1 MAKSSVTVTGSGTAS
16 VSPDV
21 VQLDLRVGHEAA
33 DVAAALSGAAAQVTV
48 VGTVLREHGVAESDI
63 RTIDS
68 NVHQRFDNT
77 GSPIG
82 FTAEQRLA
90 VTVRDLDLVGTIL
103 ESAASGVGN
112 ALLVDA
118 VHLDVADRS
127 EGLRRARD
135 AAFADAHAKAKQYAA
150 LSGRKLGPVR
160 EVVESGAM
168 PMAMPRMAMVARD
181 TSSAMPIEG
190 GHLELHASV
199 TIRWVLA

>member
-68 NVHQRFDNT
+68 NVHQRFDHT
-77 GSPIG
+77 GSPVG
-82 FTAEQRLA
+82 FTAEQRLG

-118 VHLDVADRS
+118 VRLDVADRS

-168 PMAMPRMAMVARD
+168 PLAMPRMAMAARD

-199 TIRWVLA
+199 TIRWALA

>member
-1 MAKSSVTVTGSGTAS
+1 
-16 VSPDV
+16 
-21 VQLDLRVGHEAA
+21 
-33 DVAAALSGAAAQVTV
+33 
-48 VGTVLREHGVAESDI
+48 
-63 RTIDS
+63 
-68 NVHQRFDNT
+68 
-77 GSPIG
+77 
-82 FTAEQRLA
+82 

-118 VHLDVADRS
+118 VRLDVADRS

-135 AAFADAHAKAKQYAA
+135 AAFADAQAKAKQYAA